1 MYFAWI
7 ESKDEESLTVI
18 DAGEADLQTI
28 CHPR

>member
-1 MYFAWI
+1 MYLAWI

-18 DAGEADLQTI
+18 DADEADLQMI